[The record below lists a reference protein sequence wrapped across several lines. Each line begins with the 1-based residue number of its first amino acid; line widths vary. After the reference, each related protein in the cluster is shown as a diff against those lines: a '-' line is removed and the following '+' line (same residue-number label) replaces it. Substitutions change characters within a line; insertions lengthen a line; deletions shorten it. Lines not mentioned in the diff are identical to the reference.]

1 VARSTKTWRRIGLIW
16 AGVVLILAIARLPLA
31 PRPTPDPLQ
40 VLTNPILRVGL
51 QADRNPFAYINHQG
65 EMIGLEVDLM
75 RLIGEVWGV
84 ELALTPIGADGLY
97 DAITSNQVDVVVAG
111 LQPNPLY
118 DGQSVRYTRQYFDNG
133 YLLLS
138 RHESPRLE
146 GLAGKKVAVQFGS
159 EGHQLLQRWQR
170 RLKPFEIA
178 PYELESIALD
188 AFQLGVVDWALLQP
202 TTLSEIRSPNISPVE
217 WQSQQ
222 VSHVWYTMMV
232 VAQRADLLQL
242 LNDTLHTLDQDSR
255 LDMIVAEWLPYYAPQ
270 KQR

>member
-1 VARSTKTWRRIGLIW
+1 MARSTNTWRRIGLIV

-31 PRPTPDPLQ
+31 PRPTPDPSQ
-40 VLTNPILRVGL
+40 VLTNPILHVGL
-51 QADRNPFAYINHQG
+51 QADRKPFAYINEQG

-75 RLIGEVWGV
+75 RLIGEVWGI
-84 ELALTPIGADGLY
+84 ESALIPIGADGLY
-97 DAITSNQVDVVVAG
+97 DAVTSNQVDVVVAG
-111 LQPNPLY
+111 LQPNSLY
-118 DGQSVRYTRQYFDNG
+118 DGKSVRYTRQYFDNG

-138 RHESPRLE
+138 KDDSPRLE
-146 GLAGKKVAVQFGS
+146 GLAGKRVAVQFGS

-178 PYELESIALD
+178 PYELESIALN
-188 AFQLGVVDWALLQP
+188 AFQMGVVDWALLQP
-202 TTLSEIRSPNISPVE
+202 TTLSDTLNPKIARAE

-222 VSHVWYTMMV
+222 VTHVWYTMV
-232 VAQRADLLQL
+232 VVEQRADLLQL

-270 KQR
+270 K